1 MNARV
6 ATASEVRRRP
16 MGMWRRQHAWCLRD
30 SLRQMARRPLGSA
43 LTIAVMGIALAL
55 PLAFYLLLSN
65 VQHLTAALGDSQAV
79 SVFLKPSQ
87 GAEQAATIAQNLRA
101 RPDVA
106 AVELRTPQQ
115 GLAELAAM
123 QGFGD
128 AVQALPD
135 NPLPFVLL
143 VDPRAGGD
151 RAHVQSLVKD
161 LRAMSQV
168 EQVQDNGQWRA
179 RLDALVALG
188 RRVTLLLAILLGAA
202 AVLVIGN
209 TVRLDIRGRAE
220 EIAVQ
225 QLIGASPA
233 FVRRP
238 YLYEGACYGF
248 AAGVVAVVLVLV
260 LEAVLAAPVRELI
273 ASYAG
278 RLHFGGL
285 SSATLLAA
293 VAIALVLGW
302 LGAWIASSRQ
312 LARTTEG
319 GQVHF

>member
-1 MNARV
+1 MNAR
-6 ATASEVRRRP
+6 AAMASQVRRNRF
-16 MGMWRRQHAWCLRD
+16 GMWRRQHAWCLRD
-30 SLRQMARRPLGSA
+30 SLRQLLRRPLGSV

-55 PLAFYLLLSN
+55 PLAFYLLLAN
-65 VQHLTAALGDSQAV
+65 VQHLTSALGDSQAI
-79 SVFLKPSQ
+79 SVFLKSSQ
-87 GAEQAATIAQNLRA
+87 GAEQAATLAQNLRT

-106 AVELRTPQQ
+106 TVALRTPQQ
-115 GLAELAAM
+115 GLAELAAI

-128 AVQALPD
+128 AVHALPD

-143 VDPRAGGD
+143 EDPRAGSE
-151 RAHVQSLVKD
+151 RAQVESLVKA
-161 LRAMSQV
+161 LRAMPQV
-168 EQVQDNGQWRA
+168 DEVQDNGQWRV

-188 RRVTLLLAILLGAA
+188 RRVMLLLAILLGAA

-225 QLIGASPA
+225 QLIGASPS

-238 YLYEGACYGF
+238 YLYEGACYGL
-248 AAGVVAVVLVLV
+248 AAGVVAVLLVLV
-260 LEAVLAAPVRELI
+260 LEAVLAAPVRDLV

-285 SSATLLAA
+285 SWGTLAATL
-293 VAIALVLGW
+293 AIALALGW
-302 LGAWIASSRQ
+302 LGAWIASSRY
-312 LARTTEG
+312 LARATA
-319 GQVHF
+319 